1 MFCCM
6 GYKVLI
12 FISLMIIILKVF
24 LSFLSGNSHEKLY
37 HSPKET
43 FELTIQPTMIFHA
56 FMKIL

>member
-1 MFCCM
+1 M